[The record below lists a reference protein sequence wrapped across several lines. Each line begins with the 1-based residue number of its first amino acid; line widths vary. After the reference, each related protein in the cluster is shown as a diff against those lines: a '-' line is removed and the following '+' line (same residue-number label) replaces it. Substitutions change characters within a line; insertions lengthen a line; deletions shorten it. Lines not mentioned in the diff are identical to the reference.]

1 MPFLCF
7 QMPNEKENNQASLF
21 IANTKELDPIY
32 IGTKEATLKKLRERD
47 FRILLTSWPANDCEG
62 SKHLEEFNREFNDLF
77 DSKNDLKLIYYKMI
91 RLIEKNKDIFCME
104 HVKYALNKLSDKFFN
119 ETFVKRNIRLFL
131 QILQVLT
138 QGIEES
144 TTNSNNSDIS
154 SALYMLNKYSN
165 SIVPQELLKAIARK
179 IQSSDQTFT
188 SNDIGMSIYGFKNL
202 NSQTVPKELLEA
214 LAEKI
219 QDCEEQLSKFAI
231 GNSLYGLNNLDITVV
246 PKKFLEAISAKIAE
260 SDEKLDKYAISMS
273 FYGLQN
279 LNSSVVPLKLIE
291 ELAKKIQNS
300 DSLLDG
306 QAVSNILYGLK
317 NIDSSV
323 IPVDF
328 FDMLAKKTAESRAHF
343 NGMDVG
349 NTLYGLQNL
358 DESVITEKFL
368 IEIERKLDE
377 SKDELKGQNI
387 GNALYGL
394 INFNSKTAISIK
406 QKLFDLIEGVNLTEI
421 DIKYFIQVY
430 NLYGKNPPLW
440 LAKLYTKLL
449 KNCRPNATYREKEA
463 YKWLKEMFP
472 KTEIYRGHFVDGFE
486 LDIYFPK
493 KKLNIELDG
502 LYHLR
507 QKGRDKKRDKY
518 LLEKR
523 GIKTIRIDL
532 MNQDMM
538 KLLEWIDPESRA
550 TELGN
555 NMDAI
560 SSTEDIY
567 FR

>member
-1 MPFLCF
+1 
-7 QMPNEKENNQASLF
+7 MPNETENNRTPLF
-21 IANTKELDPIY
+21 IADAKELDPIY
-32 IGTKEATLKKLRERD
+32 IEAREAALKKFRDGD
-47 FRILLTSWPANDCEG
+47 FRILESSSKPANDYEDC
-62 SKHLEEFNREFNDLF
+62 KRLEEFNREFNDLF

-91 RLIEKNKDIFCME
+91 RLIEKNKGLMCME
-104 HVKYALNKLSDKFFN
+104 HVKCALNKISDKFCN
-119 ETFVKRNIRLFL
+119 ETFVKRNARLFS
-131 QILQVLT
+131 QILLILV
-138 QGIEES
+138 QGIEAS
-144 TTNSNNSDIS
+144 TTESSNSDIS
-154 SALYMLNKYSN
+154 SALYILNKYSN
-165 SIVPQELLKAIARK
+165 SIVPPELLKAFAK
-179 IQSSDQTFT
+179 TIQSSDQTFT
-188 SNDIGMSIYGFKNL
+188 PDDIGMSIYGLKNL
-202 NSQTVPKELLEA
+202 NSQTVTKELLEA

-219 QDCEEQLSKFAI
+219 QGCEEQLSEFAI

-246 PKKFLEAISAKIAE
+246 PTKLLEAISAKISE
-260 SDEKLDKYAISMS
+260 SDAKLDKCAISMS

-279 LNSSVVPLKLIE
+279 LDSSVVPPRLIK

-306 QAVSNILYGLK
+306 QAISSILYGLK
-317 NIDSSV
+317 NMDSSV
-323 IPVDF
+323 IPVGF

-349 NTLYGLQNL
+349 NALYGLQNL
-358 DESVITEKFL
+358 DESVVTEEFL

-377 SKDELKGQNI
+377 SKGELKGQNI

-394 INFNSKTAISIK
+394 LNFNSKTAISIK
-406 QKLFDLIEGVNLTEI
+406 MKLFDLIEGVDLTEI

-440 LAKLYTKLL
+440 LAKLYTTLL
-449 KNCRPNATYREKEA
+449 RSHKPRATEREIEA
-463 YKWLKEMFP
+463 YKWLRVMFP

-532 MNQDMM
+532 MNQNMI

-555 NMDAI
+555 NMDSI
-560 SSTEDIY
+560 CSSEDVY